1 MLASGRGQTASVG
14 PERSPGVS
22 TLTWGLHRVQ
32 EAGSE
37 PWLGPRG
44 TGSPTFGGGHREGRK
59 TSRHSCGGR
68 APRAGPS
75 PMPTLGCQGNQAPAR
90 SKERGKGGLPCTGS
104 GRAWWPLWLGGWALP
119 WRPAAQSQQNRG
131 RTLASGHLGGTPGGR
146 AVGRG
151 PPQARR
157 SGGSGRGFLVPR
169 APRVTVLPAP
179 APSPA
184 GGFEVLTLVWGQ
196 SSRVRG
202 RGGRSGTE
210 EPAAGAEASA
220 GGGTGPGAPGRGH
233 RDVGP
238 SGEVARLS
246 PALTRAWAQRT
257 GSRGAPT
264 PVGAG
269 AAAQPPPRAH
279 RPHTRPHG
287 CPSAVKGRNL

>member
-1 MLASGRGQTASVG
+1 MGIEKVAKRHVTVVG
-14 PERSPGVS
+14 D
-22 TLTWGLHRVQ
+22 
-32 EAGSE
+32 
-37 PWLGPRG
+37 
-44 TGSPTFGGGHREGRK
+44 
-59 TSRHSCGGR
+59 
-68 APRAGPS
+68 AP
-75 PMPTLGCQGNQAPAR
+75 L
-90 SKERGKGGLPCTGS
+90 
-104 GRAWWPLWLGGWALP
+104 
-119 WRPAAQSQQNRG
+119 
-131 RTLASGHLGGTPGGR
+131 
-146 AVGRG
+146 GRG
-151 PPQARR
+151 PHQCRPSVARETRLLPGLRSEEKAAFLAQGQGGLGGLSGWGAGRCHGGRQPKASRIGAGLWLLGTWVEPQVAVPWEGVHPRR
-157 SGGSGRGFLVPR
+157 GGAAGSGRGFLVPR

-179 APSPA
+179 APSSA